1 MRSISGSK
9 NEENMH
15 SRPERKRYIPGR
27 GKDRSKY
34 RVFPEGWHKVT
45 RCGVT
50 LKVGRRPW
58 EAKIEEKLGLEYE
71 KP

>member
-1 MRSISGSK
+1 MKKTCIQGQK
-9 NEENMH
+9 EKGTFQVEERTGANIGC
-15 SRPERKRYIPGR
+15 SQK
-27 GKDRSKY
+27 
-34 RVFPEGWHKVT
+34 GWHKVT